1 MTKLRKELTLY
12 GLTLIA
18 VGSCVGSGIFL
29 TPHEI
34 AQHLPSEG
42 HMLLVWTLGG
52 FISLTGALT
61 FAELG
66 GLFPKTGGVYQF
78 IKEAYGELYGFLYGW
93 CILLVITSGAI
104 AALSVAFA
112 SYLNYFLEWSETGQK
127 LLAISCISL
136 ITVANIFGVKI
147 SQFVSSTLTMTK
159 IIGIAGL
166 VIVAVVFC
174 REGFAAPFQIREID
188 DPQKSFSLA
197 LIGVLW
203 SYGGWH
209 HASYLAGESKE
220 AARIVP
226 KAMMLGTLI
235 VTLIYLTCNAAY
247 LWLMPLDDMLANEAV
262 ATIAMTKVVE
272 WGAPVITILIAV
284 SVIGTASIY
293 TLTAPRI
300 YYRMARDGVFFSI
313 FGRIHKKYGV
323 PVWAIVLQSAW
334 AIVLLLFWSTFSNLI
349 GYVVFTDWIF
359 MLLAGMSIFLFRKR
373 LAHRNRPY
381 KAFLYP
387 VTPIIF
393 GLIVIW
399 FIVSVLMQ
407 EPLQAW
413 AGLLLMAVGIPVFY
427 IFLLRRGKKSS
438 RELLDNN

>member
-112 SYLNYFLEWSETGQK
+112 SYLNYFLEWGETGQK